1 MDPVEACRG
10 PRGVITKYQ
19 IRFQSGSTM
28 DTNNVD
34 IGRCTAGRCSHT
46 FQTPSNIPSSYDI
59 VSVVAINVL
68 GVGPARTCTTQSIS
82 KLKCYYV
89 SLDEHKTFLCQEL
102 VSAHIHFL
110 STFYTKVCILQRD
123 RHCVNFKSIVNTVKK
138 LSSYRLVIGNQH
150 IQLVLDQLAHLYSK
164 PFGCITII

>member
-1 MDPVEACRG
+1 MLTLYVMHLFNNPIVYNIHSLVLLFDHQIDCFQDRMDPVEACRG
-10 PRGVITKYQ
+10 SRGVITKYQ
-19 IRFQSGSTM
+19 TRFQSGSIM

-34 IGRCTAGRCSHT
+34 IARCTGGRCSHT
-46 FQTPSNIPSSYDI
+46 FQPPSNLPSSYDI

-110 STFYTKVCILQRD
+110 PTFYTKVCILQRE
-123 RHCVNFKSIVNTVKK
+123 RHCVNFKSIVNTV
-138 LSSYRLVIGNQH
+138 
-150 IQLVLDQLAHLYSK
+150 
-164 PFGCITII
+164 